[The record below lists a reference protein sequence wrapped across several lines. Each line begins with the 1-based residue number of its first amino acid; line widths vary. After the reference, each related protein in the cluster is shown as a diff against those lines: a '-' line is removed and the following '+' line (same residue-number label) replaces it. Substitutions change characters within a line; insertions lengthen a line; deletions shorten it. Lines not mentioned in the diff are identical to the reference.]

1 MTKMMTM
8 RVERWA
14 NPSYG
19 AVRLKLW
26 PQWHNLR
33 TTFGG
38 FMMMFM
44 KMLMMMMTIMTL
56 ILQDYD
62 DDGDDDG

>member
-1 MTKMMTM
+1 MMMTITTMMMMTM
-8 RVERWA
+8 MMMMMKVEWLA

-38 FMMMFM
+38 FMMMI
-44 KMLMMMMTIMTL
+44 LMMMI
-56 ILQDYD
+56 
-62 DDGDDDG
+62 G